1 MSEEKNEPT
10 FEEALIE
17 LQATVEKLESGDLTL
32 EESLAIYER
41 GQQLVAYCSQ
51 RLENASLKVEQL
63 SAEGEIVELDA

>member
-63 SAEGEIVELDA
+63 STEGEIIELDA

>member
-51 RLENASLKVEQL
+51 RLENASLKVEHL
-63 SAEGEIVELDA
+63 STEGEIIELDA